1 MTSGPVGME
10 KLPKAASVIAEGM
23 ERGLHVGA
31 QVYVSMEG
39 AVVADAAMG
48 SAFLGDA
55 ERPERAMTT
64 DTLVS
69 WQSACKPVGALA
81 IAQLWEAGHLDL
93 DAPVADLIPDFATGG
108 KAAITMR
115 HILTHTGGFRS
126 VPFSDIETS
135 WDKCIAR
142 VCAAPLE
149 DGWVVGETAGYH
161 PQSSW
166 YIVGEMIRKISGR
179 TFPEYVRDEI
189 LLPLGLND
197 SWLGMTEAAYDA
209 YADRIAVNYQTAKGD
224 LKTNN
229 FHGKAL
235 ATSCRPSGNGMG
247 PIRELG
253 RFYECLQGG
262 GGRTGTRIVEEATV
276 REFTRPHRIG
286 SFDETFKHRMDW
298 GLGFIINSNRYGFQ
312 TVPYGYGKHCGE
324 NTFGHGGYQS
334 TSGFADPDHGLV
346 VAVAFNGTP
355 GEPKHGKRIR
365 DFASAVYEDLGLA
378 V

>member
-262 GGRTGTRIVEEATV
+262 GDAPELVSSKKPPCASS
-276 REFTRPHRIG
+276 P
-286 SFDETFKHRMDW
+286 
-298 GLGFIINSNRYGFQ
+298 
-312 TVPYGYGKHCGE
+312 
-324 NTFGHGGYQS
+324 GH
-334 TSGFADPDHGLV
+334 T
-346 VAVAFNGTP
+346 
-355 GEPKHGKRIR
+355 
-365 DFASAVYEDLGLA
+365 ASAPSTRLSNTAWIGGSDLSSTATGMDSKPCPTA
-378 V
+378 TENIAAKTPSGTAATNQHPASPTPITDWSSRSPSTGHRENQNTASEFETSPRRSTRT

>member
-1 MTSGPVGME
+1 ME
-10 KLPKAASVIAEGM
+10 NLPKAASVIAEGM

-39 AVVADAAMG
+39 TVVADTAMG

-55 ERPERAMTT
+55 ERPERALTV
-64 DTLVS
+64 DSLVS
-69 WQSACKPVGALA
+69 WQSACKPVGAVA

-93 DAPVADLIPDFATGG
+93 DAPVADLIPDFAAGG

-126 VPFSDIETS
+126 VPFDDAKIS
-135 WDKCIAR
+135 WGECIAR
-142 VCAAPLE
+142 ICATPLE
-149 DGWVVGETAGYH
+149 QGWSVGENAGYH
-161 PQSSW
+161 ARSSW
-166 YIVGEMIRKISGR
+166 YILGETVRRISGR
-179 TFPEYVRDEI
+179 AYADYVRDEI
-189 LLPLGLND
+189 FLPLGLSD
-197 SWLGMTEAAYDA
+197 SWIGMTSSAHEAYG
-209 YADRIAVNYQTAKGD
+209 DRMAVTYQTAKGAQEPYAYHTRASAM
-224 LKTNN
+224 L
-229 FHGKAL
+229 
-235 ATSCRPSGNGMG
+235 CRPGGNGMG

-253 RFYECLQGG
+253 RFYECLQRGG
-262 GGRTGTRIVEEATV
+262 ERAGTRLVKEATV

-298 GLGFIINSNRYGFQ
+298 GLGFIINSNRYGIQ

-324 NTFGHGGYQS
+324 STFGHGGYQS

-378 V
+378 A